1 MQAHLECQ
9 TTPQIPSLQMV
20 PSIHLATRLHLSTV
34 LAVHSVQADQEEI
47 HHPLVA
53 VVEEVVAAGLAG
65 LAGHFRGAPA
75 GQAGLAPHQAVEGGS
90 RHRRG
95 RQDKEYR

>member
-1 MQAHLECQ
+1 
-9 TTPQIPSLQMV
+9 MV
-20 PSIHLATRLHLSTV
+20 LSIHLATRLHLSTV
-34 LAVHSVQADQEEI
+34 LAVHSVQADQEET
-47 HHPLVA
+47 HHHSAVVEGVA
-53 VVEEVVAAGLAG
+53 VVAAALAG
-65 LAGHFRGAPA
+65 IFRGAPA

>member
-1 MQAHLECQ
+1 
-9 TTPQIPSLQMV
+9 MV

-34 LAVHSVQADQEEI
+34 LAVHSVQADQAETQ
-47 HHPLVA
+47 HHSAGVVGVA
-53 VVEEVVAAGLAG
+53 VGAAALAG
-65 LAGHFRGAPA
+65 IFWGAPA